1 MPSHVGQ
8 EDQTMGRPSLYSD
21 ELAAEICERLAAGES
36 LNAICRDKR
45 MPSRKVVH
53 EWIADDRNGFR
64 YKYARAREMQVEHY
78 ADEIIDIADAVAG
91 ETESAVVQA
100 AKLAIDT
107 RKWIAA
113 KRLPKK
119 YGDKVQ
125 VGSDP
130 DNPAKTVDRV
140 ESVFVSPGERA
151 QRGESVGSAGVAEI
165 QRRAIGV
172 SR

>member
-1 MPSHVGQ
+1 M
-8 EDQTMGRPSLYSD
+8 TGRPSIYSD
-21 ELAAEICERLAAGES
+21 ELAAEICERLASGES
-36 LNAICRDKR
+36 LNAICRDES
-45 MPSRKVVH
+45 MPTRQAVH
-53 EWIADDRNGFR
+53 EWIADNRAGFGD
-64 YKYARAREMQVEHY
+64 KYARARAMQVEHY

-140 ESVFVSPGERA
+140 EIVIVNPGDRP
-151 QRGESVGSAGVAEI
+151 RLGDSAGSVRVVEL